1 MLLELGGVRVRIAAP
16 ETLSEAERR
25 QLEPLRVALT
35 PHGAD
40 ERAPSDGVLQRV
52 SALPCPAFDVAPQA
66 QPAPA
71 TVHAHAGGLL
81 VQHRRFSAWIDCD
94 TGHTALMQAVP
105 DGVGLLVTLRVLAAA
120 LLPRRG
126 GLPLHAAGIVLDG
139 QGLACFGP
147 SGAGKSTLAATWS
160 GPVLSDE
167 QVALLAG
174 PPRLAGSG
182 FWGSFEG
189 VRAPAVPLAALIE
202 LAKGPTFEC
211 TRLAPA
217 WALRRLL
224 GVLLVPPQ
232 GDLWSRALANL
243 ADLVRHVPVYRLAWS
258 PSAPPWDELRRLL
271 ARVPG
276 ELQHVD

>member
-1 MLLELGGVRVRIAAP
+1 MLLELGGVRVRLAAP
-16 ETLSEAERR
+16 DALSEVERR
-25 QLEPLRVALT
+25 QLAPLAASATSPHEPADAMLT
-35 PHGAD
+35 LAR
-40 ERAPSDGVLQRV
+40 E
-52 SALPCPAFDVAPQA
+52 LPCAAFDATPA
-66 QPAPA
+66 NGPAPA

-81 VQHRRFSAWIDCD
+81 VHHRQFQAWID
-94 TGHTALMQAVP
+94 TRAGRATVVQARP

-120 LLPRRG
+120 LLPLRG

-139 QGLACFGP
+139 RGLACFGP

-167 QVALLAG
+167 QVALLDA

-189 VRAPAVPLAALIE
+189 VRAPAAPLAALIE
-202 LAKGPTFEC
+202 LAKGPAFEC

-217 WALRRLL
+217 LALRRLL

-232 GDLWSRALANL
+232 ADLWSRALANL
-243 ADLVRHVPVYRLAWS
+243 GRLVQSVPVYRLAWH
-258 PSAPPWDELRRLL
+258 PSAPPWGALRQRL
-271 ARVPG
+271 ACHGVEPR
-276 ELQHVD
+276 HVD

>member
-1 MLLELGGVRVRIAAP
+1 MLLELGGVRVRVTTP
-16 ETLSEAERR
+16 ELLSDTEQR
-25 QLEPLRVALT
+25 QLVALEIDPT
-35 PHGAD
+35 SATDGAH
-40 ERAPSDGVLQRV
+40 ADGTLACVPE
-52 SALPCPAFDVAPQA
+52 LPCPTPAMAAADG
-66 QPAPA
+66 PAPA

-81 VQHRRFSAWIDCD
+81 VHHRSFSAWIDPRS
-94 TGHTALMQAVP
+94 GRAALTQSAP

-120 LLPRRG
+120 LLPARG

-139 QGLACFGP
+139 YGLACFGV
-147 SGAGKSTLAATWS
+147 SGAGKSTLAATWP
-160 GPVLSDE
+160 GGVLSDE
-167 QVALLAG
+167 QVALLAA

-189 VRAPAVPLAALIE
+189 LRASPVPLRALIE

-217 WALRRLL
+217 LALRRLL

-232 GDLWSRALANL
+232 GDLWSRALTNL
-243 ADLVRHVPVYRLAWS
+243 ASLVRQVPAYRMAWS
-258 PSAPPWDELRRLL
+258 PSSHPWNELRRVL
-271 ARVPG
+271 ASAPA